1 MPNNTFGYGRADA
14 LSSVQHTLPSFS
26 GSSSV
31 TVSGNT
37 PTGAAVSGA
46 QLGFS
51 DPNACPIKAAVVERR
66 LRHAGPRP
74 SLSCP
79 FGTTSVKVSGSN
91 NGHSYSSTHE
101 VKITVTNFTLGA
113 SPAAA
118 TVAAGSI
125 ATYTV
130 KASAQGGAFTA
141 PITLSCGNLPT
152 QAVCTFSPAT
162 LTPGSGSA
170 QSTLTIS
177 TGTKAAAPAVPGDS
191 PQLPGDSPQLRLVLG
206 DSPPWVLSLTA
217 RAPHRWSPGR
227 VDRRRLAGPD
237 SAPRRWA

>member
-1 MPNNTFGYGRADA
+1 
-14 LSSVQHTLPSFS
+14 
-26 GSSSV
+26 
-31 TVSGNT
+31 
-37 PTGAAVSGA
+37 
-46 QLGFS
+46 
-51 DPNACPIKAAVVERR
+51 
-66 LRHAGPRP
+66 
-74 SLSCP
+74 
-79 FGTTSVKVSGSN
+79 VKVSGSN

-118 TVAAGSI
+118 TVAAGA

-177 TGTKAAAPAVPGDS
+177 TGTKAALRLSGDS
-191 PQLPGDSPQLRLVLG
+191 PRCGTVPTSGDCPQRIVVLG
-206 DSPPWVLSLTA
+206 DCPRWLLSLLCSC
-217 RAPHRWSPGR
+217 WWPGR
-227 VDRRRLAGPD
+227 DQ
-237 SAPRRWA
+237 